1 MAPMTKPIGLA
12 FNAVLNAWVAMV
24 APLVATADAVVA
36 PVNKL
41 VTVVVAP
48 VQNARNFCA
57 ATDNC
62 S

>member
-1 MAPMTKPIGLA
+1 MAPMTNPIGLA
-12 FNAVLNAWVAMV
+12 LMAALNAVVAMV

-36 PVNKL
+36 PVKRL